1 MPFFHTESPPPKTS
15 DFAHEKLQSL
25 EYRANCVSETL
36 KLYGNKIN
44 MLEDEVKSLKQ
55 QLREGG
61 NSESA

>member
-1 MPFFHTESPPPKTS
+1 MPFFDTEPQQPQTS
-15 DFAHEKLQSL
+15 DFVHEKLQSL

-36 KLYGNKIN
+36 KLYGSKIN

-61 NSESA
+61 E